1 MYDICTLYNIYN
13 ISLHNICIL
22 PCMISVIC
30 NIAIRAEVSEY
41 FFQDRIRIR
50 IYSLRQFLSEYE
62 YEYIRIA
69 EKIFEYIRIFKYIR
83 IFEYIRI
90 FPLKFNTPFA

>member
-1 MYDICTLYNIYN
+1 MFWKAQPKT
-13 ISLHNICIL
+13 
-22 PCMISVIC
+22 
-30 NIAIRAEVSEY
+30 EVSEY

>member
-1 MYDICTLYNIYN
+1 MVIFDQR
-13 ISLHNICIL
+13 SS
-22 PCMISVIC
+22 SVK
-30 NIAIRAEVSEY
+30 AEVSEY
-41 FFQDRIRIR
+41 HFQDRIRIR

-62 YEYIRIA
+62 YEYIRSA

-90 FPLKFNTPFA
+90 FQLDFKTPFA

>member
-1 MYDICTLYNIYN
+1 MYEGSIY
-13 ISLHNICIL
+13 LK
-22 PCMISVIC
+22 P
-30 NIAIRAEVSEY
+30 EVSKY